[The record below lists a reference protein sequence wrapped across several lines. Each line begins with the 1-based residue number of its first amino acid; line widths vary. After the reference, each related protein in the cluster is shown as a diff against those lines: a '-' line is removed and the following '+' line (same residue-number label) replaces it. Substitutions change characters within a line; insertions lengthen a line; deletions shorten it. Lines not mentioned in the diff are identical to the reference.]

1 MKHTSAE
8 ATPWPGC
15 PPTLP
20 QWVHS
25 DVEARFLFLSGSPPA
40 SRANQ
45 TMTQRPELVL
55 WSRLIQAAA
64 AVVLALSALLLIA
77 PHVGAAAFN
86 LVYFGSMTSPVAA
99 PAVVQGY
106 IHFANGIIGAVL
118 AGWMLT
124 IIVMARGPFLAG
136 ERSAWITIAWPLA
149 GWYLIDTAFS
159 LAHGVWGNV
168 LLNTGTALMFGV
180 PLLGSRR
187 HFV

>member
-1 MKHTSAE
+1 M
-8 ATPWPGC
+8 
-15 PPTLP
+15 
-20 QWVHS
+20 
-25 DVEARFLFLSGSPPA
+25 
-40 SRANQ
+40 N
-45 TMTQRPELVL
+45 QRPELVF
-55 WSRLIQAAA
+55 WSRLMQAAA
-64 AVVLALSALLLIA
+64 VVVLALSALLLLA
-77 PHVGAAAFN
+77 PAMGAAFFN
-86 LVYFGSMTSPVAA
+86 LVYFSSMTSPVAA

-118 AGWMLT
+118 VGWMLT
-124 IIVMARGPFLAG
+124 IIVIARGPFLAG
-136 ERSAWITIAWPLA
+136 ERFAWNGIAWPLA